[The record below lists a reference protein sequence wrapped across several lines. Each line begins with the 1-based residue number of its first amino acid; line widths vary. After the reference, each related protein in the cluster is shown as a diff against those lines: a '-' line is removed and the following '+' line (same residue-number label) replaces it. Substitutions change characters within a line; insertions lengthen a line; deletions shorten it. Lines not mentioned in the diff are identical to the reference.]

1 MLVWKAED
9 ISQYLENHLDYK
21 RKQKT
26 KEKVAAAEGATLPFS
41 MCLVNEVRNC
51 VIVKLILIFKLLF
64 FQSSNVDFHLP

>member
-9 ISQYLENHLDYK
+9 IGWYLKNHLNYK

-26 KEKVAAAEGATLPFS
+26 KEKVVAEGAALPLAI
-41 MCLVNEVRNC
+41 CLLIKVRNC

-64 FQSSNVDFHLP
+64 FQSKNVDFHLL

>member
-1 MLVWKAED
+1 
-9 ISQYLENHLDYK
+9 
-21 RKQKT
+21 
-26 KEKVAAAEGATLPFS
+26 